1 MATAFLFPGQ
11 GSQFVG
17 MGRDLYDREPV
28 ARALFDEA
36 DALFGAALSKLCF
49 EGPEEALTD
58 TAVQQP
64 ALFTTSLA
72 AWAILRQRG
81 EANADFVAGHS
92 LGEFSALAAAG
103 AMSFADGLALVR
115 RRGELMK
122 LAGERR
128 PGGMAAVLG
137 LDAEPVAELCAQV
150 AAESG
155 PGEFGT
161 RFYVGVA
168 NDNCPGQIVIS
179 GHEEALT
186 VAIERLADAG
196 ARKVVRLPISIAA
209 HTPLMAAVAEEFA
222 AAVDA
227 TPFTAA
233 RVPAIANVSARPIA
247 TPDEIRAELKA
258 QLTSPVRWT
267 DSVGHMGE
275 QGVDTYVEVGPG
287 DVLLG
292 LVKRIDRGAQRVK
305 FELK

>member
-17 MGRDLYDREPV
+17 MGRDLYEREP
-28 ARALFDEA
+28 AAQALFDEA
-36 DALFGAALSKLCF
+36 DERLGFRLSQICF
-49 EGPEEALTD
+49 EGPEEQLTD

-72 AWAILRQRG
+72 AWTVIQQRG
-81 EANADFVAGHS
+81 AADAAFMAGHS

-103 AMSFADGLALVR
+103 ALSFAAGLALVR

-122 LAGERR
+122 LAGERS

-137 LDAEPVAELCAQV
+137 LDAEPVAELCAR
-150 AAESG
+150 AATETG
-155 PGEFGT
+155 
-161 RFYVGVA
+161 RFVGVA

-179 GHEEALT
+179 GHEEALAAAMELVT
-186 VAIERLADAG
+186 DAG

-209 HTPLMAAVAEEFA
+209 HTPLMGSVAEEFA

-227 TPFTAA
+227 APLSAA
-233 RVPAIANVSARPIA
+233 RMPVVANVTARPVQ
-247 TPDEIRAELKA
+247 TPDDIRAELKA
-258 QLTSPVRWT
+258 QLTSPVAWT
-267 DSVGHMGE
+267 DTVRYMAGL
-275 QGVDTYVEVGPG
+275 GVDTYVETGPG

-305 FELK
+305 FEL

>member
-1 MATAFLFPGQ
+1 MPTAFLFPGQ

-28 ARALFDEA
+28 ARTLFDEA
-36 DALFGAALSKLCF
+36 DALFGFALSKLCF

-64 ALFTTSLA
+64 ALYTTSLA
-72 AWAILRQRG
+72 AWEVLQQRD
-81 EANADFVAGHS
+81 EAYAADASAYVAGHS

-103 AMSFADGLALVR
+103 ALTFADGLALVR

-137 LDAEPVAELCAQV
+137 LDAEQVAERCAR
-150 AAESG
+150 ATAETG
-155 PGEFGT
+155 H
-161 RFYVGVA
+161 YVGVA

-179 GHEEALT
+179 GHLDALAQ
-186 VAIERLADAG
+186 AIALLNDAG

-209 HTPLMAAVAEEFA
+209 HTPLMASVADEFA

-227 TPFTAA
+227 APLAEA
-233 RVPAIANVSARPIA
+233 RIPLVANVSARPISS
-247 TPDEIRAELKA
+247 PEDIRAELKA
-258 QLTSPVRWT
+258 QLTSPVAWT
-267 DSVGHMGE
+267 DSVRFLAG
-275 QGVDTYVEVGPG
+275 QGVATYVEVGPG

-305 FELK
+305 FEL

>member
-1 MATAFLFPGQ
+1 MSTAFLFPGQ

-36 DALFGAALSKLCF
+36 DALLGIPLSQLCF
-49 EGPEEALTD
+49 EGPESALTD

-72 AWAILRQRG
+72 AWAVLQQRG
-81 EANADFVAGHS
+81 KANPTWVAGHS
-92 LGEFSALAAAG
+92 LGEFSALAAAE

-122 LAGERR
+122 LAGERS

-137 LDAEPVAELCAQV
+137 LDAAPVAELCAR
-150 AAESG
+150 AAAATG
-155 PGEFGT
+155 Q
-161 RFYVGVA
+161 YVGVA

-179 GHEEALT
+179 GHNDALPR
-186 VAIERLADAG
+186 AIELIIAAG

-209 HTPLMAAVAEEFA
+209 HTPLMASVADEFA
-222 AAVDA
+222 AAIDA
-227 TPFTAA
+227 TPFSPT
-233 RVPAIANVSARPIA
+233 RAIVVGNVNAHPVQA
-247 TPDEIRAELKA
+247 PHEIRVELKA

-267 DSVGHMGE
+267 ESVRYLSE
-275 QGVDTYVEVGPG
+275 QGVDIYLEVGPG

-292 LVKRIDRGAQRVK
+292 LVKRIDKEAQRVK
-305 FELK
+305 FEI